1 MEIKLSTVMVQDQS
15 KALAFYTEVLGFVT
29 KHDIPMGEYRW
40 LTVVSPK
47 NVDGTEL
54 VLEPMA
60 FAPAQIY
67 QKALFE
73 AGIPANAFVVDD
85 IEAEYQRLESLGVKF
100 KTKPTAMGP
109 VTLAVF
115 EDTCGNL
122 LQIFQV

>member
-15 KALAFYTEVLGFVT
+15 KALVFYTEILGFVI

-40 LTVVSPK
+40 LTVVSPQ
-47 NVDGTEL
+47 NTNGTEL

-60 FAPAQIY
+60 FAPAQVY
-67 QKALFE
+67 QKALFD

-85 IEAEYQRLESLGVKF
+85 IETEYQRMESLGVKF